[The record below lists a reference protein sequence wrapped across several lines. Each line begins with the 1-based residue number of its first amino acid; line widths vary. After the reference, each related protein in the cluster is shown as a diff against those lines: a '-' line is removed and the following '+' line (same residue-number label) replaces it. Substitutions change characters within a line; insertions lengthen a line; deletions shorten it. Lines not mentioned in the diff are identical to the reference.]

1 MESALADKMALVVF
15 SGTVDKLLP
24 VGIIAS
30 GAVAMGMDVEIFL
43 TFWGLNAFRKE
54 NIATNMKM
62 SSDYAEL
69 APMMMQLM
77 QQKHV
82 PSWFD
87 TLSKAKE
94 LGNVRIHACGMTY
107 DLMGMK
113 KQDLPDIVDDV
124 MAVGE
129 FVELARE
136 AKVTLFI

>member
-1 MESALADKMALVVF
+1 MSEKLAMVVF
-15 SGTVDKLLP
+15 SGTVDRLMP

-43 TFWGLNAFRKE
+43 TFWGLNSFRKDMISR
-54 NIATNMKM
+54 NTKF
-62 SSDYAEL
+62 SGDYEEM

-77 QQKHV
+77 ESKNV

-87 TLSKAKE
+87 TLKRAKE
-94 LGNVRIHACGMTY
+94 VGNVRIHACAMTY

-113 KQDLPDIVDDV
+113 KEDLADIVDDV

-129 FVELARE
+129 FIDIARE
-136 AKVTLFI
+136 AKFTLFI